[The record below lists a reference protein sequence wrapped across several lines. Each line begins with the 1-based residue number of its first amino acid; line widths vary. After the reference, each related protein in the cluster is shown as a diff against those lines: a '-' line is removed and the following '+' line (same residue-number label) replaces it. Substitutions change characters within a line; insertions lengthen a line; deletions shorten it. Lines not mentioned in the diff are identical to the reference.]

1 MAAVVFPGLLWSPC
15 CHTLGCLASGQRALL
30 TLSSTCPPLRCMQ
43 TLLCSLERPFAT
55 QPVEGA
61 MERLPLLNLAV
72 LGRLGPYTLCGLAT
86 TPPWDVQYLSGSP
99 IQSSYEVCVGCACL
113 CDVVQAWCITQ
124 QRCGSQGVACRDM
137 RCFVCFASHT
147 SHGGVWGGFGCQAI
161 LGCLHSAACDAAKPS
176 WLGLSST
183 LVLLAGT
190 RLFPSQRYILFCM
203 SVVRLSQRQK
213 HQ

>member
-1 MAAVVFPGLLWSPC
+1 MVHTHFAVWLPHP
-15 CHTLGCLASGQRALL
+15 LGMYNIFQAVPFSRHMKCVLGVRVCVMLCKHGVS
-30 TLSSTCPPLRCMQ
+30 LSS
-43 TLLCSLERPFAT
+43 
-55 QPVEGA
+55 
-61 MERLPLLNLAV
+61 
-72 LGRLGPYTLCGLAT
+72 
-86 TPPWDVQYLSGSP
+86 
-99 IQSSYEVCVGCACL
+99 
-113 CDVVQAWCITQ
+113 
-124 QRCGSQGVACRDM
+124 RCGSQGVACRDM

-147 SHGGVWGGFGCQAI
+147 SHGGVWGGFGCQSI